1 MVFLLEL
8 CSLDIPHSLLLR
20 SFSSLVELLK
30 SLASDTGDIFS
41 KVGLLS
47 GFVVCYSALRFMQPP
62 IPLYD
67 DEWRGE
73 KADQYFW
80 TCRALNYR
88 NTTNCI
94 PCHCQVDQESWQQP
108 QQPVVLRTWNMES
121 PHNYENSRHETS
133 IFACPG
139 ATSFEVEFD
148 ERCET
153 EKR

>member
-1 MVFLLEL
+1 MCGVQ
-8 CSLDIPHSLLLR
+8 SYTNSAAVHK
-20 SFSSLVELLK
+20 LV
-30 SLASDTGDIFS
+30 
-41 KVGLLS
+41 V
-47 GFVVCYSALRFMQPP
+47 
-62 IPLYD
+62 
-67 DEWRGE
+67 
-73 KADQYFW
+73 
-80 TCRALNYR
+80 TCHYK
-88 NTTNCI
+88 
-94 PCHCQVDQESWQQP
+94 VDQENWHQP